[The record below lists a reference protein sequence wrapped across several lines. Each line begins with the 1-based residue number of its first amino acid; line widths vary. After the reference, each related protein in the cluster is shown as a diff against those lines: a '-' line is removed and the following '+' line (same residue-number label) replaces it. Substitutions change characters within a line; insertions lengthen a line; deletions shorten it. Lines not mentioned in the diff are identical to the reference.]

1 MSKRVSKKD
10 LREFGL
16 LVGILLPFLIG
27 WAIPA
32 IFGHSFR
39 LWTLFIALPLL
50 LFSIVAPRK
59 LNYLYKEWILIG
71 NFLANINSNIFL
83 GIIFFLIILPMS
95 LVMKLVRYDPL
106 NMRKSFK
113 LTYKEFRK
121 YNCFNME
128 DIF

>member
-32 IFGHSFR
+32 ILGHSFR

-50 LFSIVAPRK
+50 LFSIVAPKK
-59 LNYLYKEWILIG
+59 LNYLYKKWILFG
-71 NFLANINSNIFL
+71 NFLANINSNILL
-83 GIIFFLIILPMS
+83 GIIFFLIMLPMS
-95 LVMKLVRYDPL
+95 IVMRLVRYDPL
-106 NMRKSFK
+106 KMRKSFK

-121 YNCFNME
+121 YNSYNMD

>member
-32 IFGHSFR
+32 ILGHSFR

-50 LFSIVAPRK
+50 LFSIVAPKK
-59 LNYLYKEWILIG
+59 LNYLYKKWILFG
-71 NFLANINSNIFL
+71 NFLANINSNILL
-83 GIIFFLIILPMS
+83 GIIFFLIMLPMS
-95 LVMKLVRYDPL
+95 IVMRLVRYDPL
-106 NMRKSFK
+106 KMRKSFK
-113 LTYKEFRK
+113 LTFITKII
-121 YNCFNME
+121 
-128 DIF
+128 D